1 MKIYFIEFYFP
12 GSYVAYSIFLDKY
25 TSVTKN
31 ISKKECCIK
40 PILNVCQCNTEK
52 YKFGDLVQRE
62 LASVVRKSPN
72 LYFSVLHAAN
82 I

>member
-1 MKIYFIEFYFP
+1 MIRNLIGPKP
-12 GSYVAYSIFLDKY
+12 GN
-25 TSVTKN
+25 T
-31 ISKKECCIK
+31 K

-52 YKFGDLVQRE
+52 YKFGDFVQRE

-72 LYFSVLHAAN
+72 LHFSVLHAAN